1 MGSSNV
7 LNKPMMETE
16 ENVSSYSTSSLF
28 QTHNDQMLNNM
39 NATLKQQQQQQSI
52 LDNSI
57 LMHQQQQ
64 QQQSQ
69 INYGDVLGKL
79 DLSSNNFTFHQ
90 SNNQQQGL
98 NMITS
103 LPAGQQQS
111 SMGMQQQ
118 QFSSN
123 SNLMSISNS
132 TTIRTGND
140 QQQQQQT
147 LPSSFLSRYQV
158 QAEQTQQPQGT
169 SVNIFQPEPGM
180 LTMGYGDQSSAA
192 DKNTIGKGKYFTSS
206 YYSGPAN
213 IGSGGTGRSRS
224 RSISMPHAKPV
235 VQNNTSAS
243 TIKSLLTKPSL
254 VSSMGPGA
262 ESSSSGNS
270 TQLITSS
277 STFRVPT
284 ASECLSSSSTSANAQ
299 AIRSN
304 NHSHSGSMERSI
316 SLPVYSQERHRKLGI
331 GGAHGAQ
338 IGSSSG
344 SMMLL
349 QRLQQQQQQNSNSA
363 SLFEISSAGGAFLSG
378 GNQQQQ
384 QLSTTT
390 VGASSTFFP
399 AAMNTTN
406 NNNGSGSTSSLMTS
420 SQQQQQYSNQETQQQ
435 QQLLLPQ
442 QTNSNSQQQQQQQ
455 QMPQIRKVSQTSVDY
470 IGKLSDVGF
479 PPQFGGSGPL
489 SFGGSNPNLMSNLMA
504 VNAVSQGQTSGGLS
518 VGFSSHHATS
528 NSSSSSSPIGSLQ
541 DAGKMNITFSGG
553 NGSPLTFTLGG
564 STANQQQQQAFLN
577 SQHQQL
583 QHQQQQ
589 QHQQLQ
595 QQSSSPFGLL
605 NKSASSRFK
614 SSSLTDFKDHS
625 QLELSSGGGGK
636 VTGSRSL
643 AKKPANLFGSVDF
656 STSSTDPPLTLSPR
670 DTTFSFRSP
679 FTSPHP
685 PSSPANAP
693 AGSLSPVSPSSSS
706 SALLGSFVSG
716 KGEDRVLYK
725 ERRRVCHI
733 NAEQK
738 RRCNIKNGFDTLRN
752 LLPSLSS
759 NTNTK
764 VSKAAMLQKAAE
776 YIRQLESEKY
786 DQEKE
791 YEALKQ
797 KVESLNQ
804 TIR

>member
-1 MGSSNV
+1 MGGSGG

-39 NATLKQQQQQQSI
+39 NATLKQQQQQQQQSI

-57 LMHQQQQ
+57 MMQQ

-98 NMITS
+98 NMIAS

-111 SMGMQQQ
+111 SMSMQQQ
-118 QFSSN
+118 QFNSN

-140 QQQQQQT
+140 QQQQQQQT
-147 LPSSFLSRYQV
+147 LPSSFLTRYQV
-158 QAEQTQQPQGT
+158 QAEQAQQPQGT

-180 LTMGYGDQSSAA
+180 LTMGYGDQSSTS
-192 DKNTIGKGKYFTSS
+192 DKNTAGKGKYFTSS

-213 IGSGGTGRSRS
+213 NGSGGTGRSRS

-235 VQNNTSAS
+235 VQNSTNTTS

-254 VSSMGPGA
+254 VSSMGPGT
-262 ESSSSGNS
+262 ENSSSGNS

-284 ASECLSSSSTSANAQ
+284 ASECLASPSSLSSSSNSANAQ
-299 AIRSN
+299 VLRS
-304 NHSHSGSMERSI
+304 SGGMERSI

-331 GGAHGAQ
+331 GGGHGAQ

-349 QRLQQQQQQNSNSA
+349 QRLQQQQQQQQQQNSNSA

-399 AAMNTTN
+399 ATMNTN
-406 NNNGSGSTSSLMTS
+406 NSSSSTSSLLTS
-420 SQQQQQYSNQETQQQ
+420 SQQQQQQYSNQETQQQ

-442 QTNSNSQQQQQQQ
+442 QTNNNSQQQQ

-479 PPQFGGSGPL
+479 PSQFGGSGPL

-553 NGSPLTFTLGG
+553 NGTPLTFTLGG

-589 QHQQLQ
+589 HQQQ